1 MKKPVDLKWIILLTV
16 IIGTFLGRLD
26 QTIVGLATPK
36 IIQSFGITVSSAGW
50 ISTAYIIANAIF
62 VPIWGKLGDL
72 IGRRR
77 VYITGFVVF
86 IIGSVL
92 AALAWNLGSL
102 VVFRV
107 IQAIAG
113 SADYPT
119 AMAILYFTFKDEKE
133 RNQALGIWSASF
145 AAAVVFGPLIGGPL
159 IDNFGW
165 PSVFMLNLPVGI
177 VGLVMAW
184 IFIKESKS
192 DEKIINFDWFG
203 ATFLGIALASLVL
216 VLDKG
221 LGWGWFSLNSII
233 CYVSVIAFIGAFIG
247 VENKHPEPIVDLKF
261 FKNSVLVNTMLNNF
275 ITFMGMMMLIFL
287 IPIFVQ
293 TFLGYDATKTGF
305 LFLPMAF
312 GMLMTAPLG
321 ASLKGKIQARFIIMA
336 SSTVAAIG
344 MLLFTR
350 LDARS
355 GPIDIALPLFVM
367 AVGMG
372 FGMAPRTSIVASA
385 VPAHEI
391 GSASSLLALV
401 RNISGAFGIAIA
413 GTILNN
419 GMESRIINLM
429 QKSNFATAPS
439 AALQPAYTHIFAGLI
454 QLRAE
459 ILTYREIFL
468 FAAIISIVGAIG
480 AYWIRVEKE
489 SDLKVVIE

>member
-1 MKKPVDLKWIILLTV
+1 MTIGKKNVDMKWIVLLTV

-36 IIQSFGITVSSAGW
+36 IIQDFGITISSAGW

-72 IGRRR
+72 IGRRK

-92 AALAWNLGSL
+92 AAFAWNLGSM

-119 AMAILYFTFKDEKE
+119 AMSILYFTFKDEKE

-177 VGLVMAW
+177 LGLAMAYM
-184 IFIKESKS
+184 FIQESRS
-192 DEKIINFDWFG
+192 EEKIVNFDWFG
-203 ATFLGIALASLVL
+203 ASYLGIVLASLVL

-221 LGWGWFSLNSII
+221 LSWGWFSLNSVIAYTSII
-233 CYVSVIAFIGAFIG
+233 VFLIAFIK
-247 VENKHPEPIVDLKF
+247 VETSHPEPIVDLKF
-261 FKNSVLVNTMLNNF
+261 FKNSILVNTMVNNF

-293 TFLGYDATKTGF
+293 TYLGYDATKTGY
-305 LFLPMAF
+305 LFIPMAIC
-312 GMLMTAPLG
+312 MLIASPIGGSLTGKVQPRYVIFASTLG
-321 ASLKGKIQARFIIMA
+321 
-336 SSTVAAIG
+336 AAIG
-344 MLLFTR
+344 VYMF
-350 LDARS
+350 S
-355 GPIDIALPLFVM
+355 CF
-367 AVGMG
+367 
-372 FGMAPRTSIVASA
+372 FG
-385 VPAHEI
+385 
-391 GSASSLLALV
+391 G
-401 RNISGAFGIAIA
+401 G
-413 GTILNN
+413 
-419 GMESRIINLM
+419 
-429 QKSNFATAPS
+429 
-439 AALQPAYTHIFAGLI
+439 
-454 QLRAE
+454 
-459 ILTYREIFL
+459 
-468 FAAIISIVGAIG
+468 
-480 AYWIRVEKE
+480 
-489 SDLKVVIE
+489 

>member
-1 MKKPVDLKWIILLTV
+1 MKNKPDLKWIVLLTV

-36 IIQSFGITVSSAGW
+36 IIQDFGITISSAGW

-72 IGRRR
+72 IGRRK
-77 VYITGFVVF
+77 VYIAGFIGF

-92 AALAWNLGSL
+92 AAFAWNLGSL
-102 VVFRV
+102 VVFRI

-119 AMAILYFTFKDEKE
+119 AMAILYFTFRDEKE

-159 IDNFGW
+159 IDTFGW

-177 VGLVMAW
+177 VGLIMAW
-184 IFIKESKS
+184 VYIKESRS
-192 DEKIINFDWFG
+192 QEKIINFDWIG
-203 ATFLGIALASLVL
+203 ASFLGIALASLVL

-221 LGWGWFSLNSII
+221 LSWGWFSLNS
-233 CYVSVIAFIGAFIG
+233 CLAYFVVVFFLGAFIA

-261 FKNSVLVNTMLNNF
+261 FRNSILVNTMLNNF

-305 LFLPMAF
+305 LFLPMAL
-312 GMLMTAPLG
+312 GMLATAPLG
-321 ASLKGKIQARFIIMA
+321 ASLKGKIQARFIIIA
-336 SSTVAAIG
+336 SSLVAALG
-344 MLLFTR
+344 MFLFTR
-350 LDARS
+350 LDAHS
-355 GPIDIALPLFVM
+355 GPLDIALPLFVM
-367 AVGMG
+367 ASGMG

-385 VPAHEI
+385 VPHHEI

-419 GMESRIINLM
+419 GVQARIADLM
-429 QKSNFATAPS
+429 QKSSFAAAPTP
-439 AALQPAYTHIFAGLI
+439 ALQGAYTQIFAGLI
-454 QLRAE
+454 QLRAQ
-459 ILTYREIFL
+459 ILTYREIFF
-468 FAAIISIVGAIG
+468 FAAIITLIG
-480 AYWIRVEKE
+480 GIAAYWIKVEKE
-489 SDLKVVIE
+489 SDLKVVVE